1 MRSFPSNHSLNG
13 PAIFSVCPRIRL
25 LDCFKGGRLSGMG
38 GGGGLRVREG
48 GKKRKEER
56 KGNAREEVMSSG
68 PCEAQVM
75 KGTVFSV

>member
-1 MRSFPSNHSLNG
+1 M
-13 PAIFSVCPRIRL
+13 VW
-25 LDCFKGGRLSGMG
+25 
-38 GGGGLRVREG
+38 GGLRVREG